1 MVNPEKLPLVEQRR
15 RLATWV
21 VTGDGDASTEHLPRW
36 LVLLRVR
43 VSQAMVQYAELA
55 VAEAKKDELRAKVAY
70 VEKKK

>member
-1 MVNPEKLPLVEQRR
+1 MAHHCSDMKDPRELSLVEQRG

-21 VTGDGDASTEHLPRW
+21 VTGDDEASTEQMPRW

-55 VAEAKKDELRAKVAY
+55 VAEAAEVG
-70 VEKKK
+70 E

>member
-1 MVNPEKLPLVEQRR
+1 MKDPTELPLVEQRR

-21 VTGDGDASTEHLPRW
+21 GTGDDDASTEHLPRW

-55 VAEAKKDELRAKVAY
+55 VAEANEGR
-70 VEKKK
+70 